1 EHIREALHGD
11 LDWITLKALERDRTK
26 RYATPAELADDIQ
39 RYLDDDLVL
48 ATPPTF
54 RYRSNKF
61 VKRHKLAVVSA
72 ALIATGLLAV
82 AISTTV
88 QAVRIRR
95 ERDRANREALAA
107 RSVADF
113 LVGLFR
119 VSDPSEARGSQV
131 TAREILDKGR
141 SEIEKGLAGQ
151 PEVQA
156 RLMGTLGKEYTNLG
170 MLNEAQPLVERAV
183 ETTTAR
189 LGAMHVDTLRLCID
203 LADLTNLEGKYDQAE
218 TQLARVVAHAKV
230 TLGEKHAETLRG
242 TRLLASVYISEGK
255 YAQAEAVI
263 APALATSR
271 EIGDAQSEIGLMNNL
286 AIVYNHNHQYDQAQK
301 IFQEVLDLR

>member
-1 EHIREALHGD
+1 YELLSGTTPFHSETWKDRPFHEVLRQLQEDDPPRPSTKFEEQTRTSSKIAERRGNKEPEHIREALHGD

-95 ERDRANREALAA
+95 ERD
-107 RSVADF
+107 
-113 LVGLFR
+113 
-119 VSDPSEARGSQV
+119 
-131 TAREILDKGR
+131 
-141 SEIEKGLAGQ
+141 
-151 PEVQA
+151 
-156 RLMGTLGKEYTNLG
+156 
-170 MLNEAQPLVERAV
+170 
-183 ETTTAR
+183 
-189 LGAMHVDTLRLCID
+189 
-203 LADLTNLEGKYDQAE
+203 
-218 TQLARVVAHAKV
+218 
-230 TLGEKHAETLRG
+230 
-242 TRLLASVYISEGK
+242 
-255 YAQAEAVI
+255 
-263 APALATSR
+263 
-271 EIGDAQSEIGLMNNL
+271 
-286 AIVYNHNHQYDQAQK
+286 
-301 IFQEVLDLR
+301 